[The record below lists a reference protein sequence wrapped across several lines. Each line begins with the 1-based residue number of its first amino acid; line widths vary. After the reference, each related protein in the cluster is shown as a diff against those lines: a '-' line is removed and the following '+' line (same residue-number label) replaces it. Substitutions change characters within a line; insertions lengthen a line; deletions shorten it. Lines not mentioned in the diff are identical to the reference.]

1 MRTLNQILAEMKAL
15 VEELETHIG
24 TSKTME
30 PDLLDDQHTLA
41 GSMDNMN
48 NTMLNHGNN
57 YRSVTTTNLGT
68 SYFNINSINK

>member
-24 TSKTME
+24 APKPME
-30 PDLLDDQHTLA
+30 PDLLDNQHVHA

-48 NTMLNHGNN
+48 ATLLKHGDD

>member
-24 TSKTME
+24 APKPME
-30 PDLLDDQHTLA
+30 PDLLDNQHVHA
-41 GSMDNMN
+41 GYMDNMN
-48 NTMLNHGNN
+48 NTLLNHGND
-57 YRSVTTTNLGT
+57 YRSVTSTKPGT